1 MAIVKKIPTVSN
13 RVPTMAAMA
22 AGSVIVLC
30 AAATAAIL
38 GWMPAQH
45 QGGVMLPPVSMAPE
59 AADGALRQVVLPEA
73 PVSVKKRTPHARP
86 LQTASAT

>member
-13 RVPTMAAMA
+13 RVPAMAAMA
-22 AGSVIVLC
+22 TGSVIILC
-30 AAATAAIL
+30 VAATAAIL

-45 QGGVMLPPVSMAPE
+45 MRGEVLPAVSSAPE
-59 AADGALRQVVLPEA
+59 AMDGALRKVSLPSTPAGGKQRA
-73 PVSVKKRTPHARP
+73 PRA